1 MRTNR
6 PRLHRHRHRARPSLT
21 DRLAPFLLLSL
32 LALGHAAPISAQ
44 RNENI
49 GSMTDEQY
57 RQWIAGA
64 DAVAVQEINRRD
76 AYALAARYWD
86 DAIDISPAGIASGRA
101 AIEKRFTEE
110 FNANDLKGFAETIDA
125 AHVSGNSGW
134 FVGHWSATFLSRAS
148 GERRP
153 IKGYVAAV
161 LEGRNGEWKARI
173 HIIRG
178 PGRHPRFDPENQP

>member
-1 MRTNR
+1 MILNKGEIVVRTNR

-101 AIEKRFTEE
+101 AIKKRFTEE

-153 IKGYVAAV
+153 ITGYVAAV
-161 LEGRNGEWKARI
+161 LERRNGEWKARI
-173 HIIRG
+173 HITNYER
-178 PGRHPRFDPENQP
+178 

>member
-1 MRTNR
+1 MGTNR

-44 RNENI
+44 TNENI

-57 RQWIAGA
+57 RQWIADA

-134 FVGHWSATFLSRAS
+134 SSAIGVRLF
-148 GERRP
+148 
-153 IKGYVAAV
+153 
-161 LEGRNGEWKARI
+161 
-173 HIIRG
+173 
-178 PGRHPRFDPENQP
+178 

>member
-1 MRTNR
+1 MTTNDAAAMILNEGEVVVRTNR
-6 PRLHRHRHRARPSLT
+6 PRLHRHRHRARPSST

-32 LALGHAAPISAQ
+32 LALGHAAPMSAQ
-44 RNENI
+44 TNENI

-57 RQWIAGA
+57 QQWIADA

-110 FNANDLKGFAETIDA
+110 FKQTI
-125 AHVSGNSGW
+125 
-134 FVGHWSATFLSRAS
+134 
-148 GERRP
+148 
-153 IKGYVAAV
+153 
-161 LEGRNGEWKARI
+161 
-173 HIIRG
+173 
-178 PGRHPRFDPENQP
+178 